1 MGFAYLAFIFVSG
14 QHFPALSFPFRGAIE
29 QVFFPLPHQQ
39 NNFPGSQSPQILPQ
53 LRIKLLKL
61 CANLFQLLFL
71 PFRLVPYLFQLPYFV
86 FQHGL
91 GGHAVLA
98 FANIAEMDARLAVGV
113 PFTGGRVW
121 AKHGRHFLKNAEKIL
136 KSIDI

>member
-1 MGFAYLAFIFVSG
+1 MAPTSVLFHGVPSKFLT
-14 QHFPALSFPFRGAIE
+14 
-29 QVFFPLPHQQ
+29 VFFAQP
-39 NNFPGSQSPQILPQ
+39 FDG
-53 LRIKLLKL
+53 
-61 CANLFQLLFL
+61 LFL
-71 PFRLVPYLFQLPYFV
+71 ALGLVPYLFQLPYFA

-113 PFTGGRVW
+113 PFTGCRVW